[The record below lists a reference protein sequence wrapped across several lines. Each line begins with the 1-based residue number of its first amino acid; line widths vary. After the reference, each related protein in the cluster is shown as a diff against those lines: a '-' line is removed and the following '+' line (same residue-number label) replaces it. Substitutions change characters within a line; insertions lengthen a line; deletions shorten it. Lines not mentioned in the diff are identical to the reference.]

1 MACFY
6 LIAAVRLL
14 IYRTVAE
21 YSCTVLSQLPWFLTS
36 CLTQGQ
42 QKKPNMLPKQSL
54 EVPCLQLPHANNC
67 PPEHCWN
74 LLFFSPL
81 FSSVKPFHYPSCLC
95 LCQLED
101 GGWLPC
107 CGKLWINSLFAL
119 LWVVCTDFQE
129 RECSI
134 LPPSFF
140 FKKKL
145 TDYSN
150 AGIFSGGEFCPSPT
164 SPTRDVWLCLQTIW
178 VVTVVE
184 RLPASRR

>member
-119 LWVVCTDFQE
+119 LWVVCIDFQE

-140 FKKKL
+140 FWKK
-145 TDYSN
+145 TH
-150 AGIFSGGEFCPSPT
+150 
-164 SPTRDVWLCLQTIW
+164 WLF
-178 VVTVVE
+178 
-184 RLPASRR
+184 